1 MQENDQWLEADI
13 LPMHSVLNN
22 VYNALIAADIIKCI
36 ARKWPMLEANILPLH
51 SVLNN
56 VYNALIAADI
66 IKCIARKWPMI
77 GGWYFAIAFSIK

>member
-36 ARKWPMLEANILPLH
+36 ARKWPM
-51 SVLNN
+51 
-56 VYNALIAADI
+56 
-66 IKCIARKWPMI
+66 I
-77 GGWYFAIAFSIK
+77 GGWYFANAFSIK